1 MSLPPR
7 GTARVAVACG
17 GTGGH
22 LFPGIAVAEQLR
34 RRGCGLVRSIQCSAE
49 ASSSPI
55 RRGRS
60 LRRETISSKSTKMIC
75 GCLLS
80 THSVIQ
86 IERSQT
92 RPTADFR
99 VAALK
104 HSAVIAN
111 A

>member
-1 MSLPPR
+1 MSADTATTHSGDRISP
-7 GTARVAVACG
+7 GSITTAR
-17 GTGGH
+17 
-22 LFPGIAVAEQLR
+22 LR
-34 RRGCGLVRSIQCSAE
+34 HRRG
-49 ASSSPI
+49 SS
-55 RRGRS
+55 
-60 LRRETISSKSTKMIC
+60 LKRETISSNSMKMIC

-104 HSAVIAN
+104 HSAVIAI